1 MLIKIGLQNGFEGK
15 SIAWVLD
22 YPGCLAYGKDASEAI
37 FKVPHALVAYQSWVG
52 EHTSDSWLAGLGDF
66 DVRLAEVLDEDK
78 AVSPA
83 INWFEHDA
91 LPLTQNEVERGLQV
105 LTWLRADLLD
115 WVKPLSD
122 RQLDQ
127 PFEGERWSIRGILS
141 HVAGAEF
148 WYLDRFGVAGLQEK
162 DLAKDVFERLAQV
175 RERVNTALPE
185 LAGNAE
191 VREVDGELWSGRKI
205 LRRLAW
211 HEKDHIQHI
220 LKLLTNF

>member
-22 YPGCLAYGKDASEAI
+22 YPGCAAYGKDGSEAI
-37 FKVPHALVAYQSWVG
+37 MKVPQGLVAYQSWVG
-52 EHTSDSWLAGLGDF
+52 EHTSNSWLADLGDF
-66 DVRLAEVLDEDK
+66 DVRLAEVLEEDK

-83 INWFEHDA
+83 INWFAHDA
-91 LPLTQNEVERGLQV
+91 LPLTQIEAGRGLQV
-105 LTWLRADLLD
+105 LTWLRTDLLD

-122 RQLDQ
+122 NALDQ
-127 PFEGERWSIRGILS
+127 PFEGERWSIRGILA

-148 WYLDRFGVAGLQEK
+148 WYLDRFGLAGMQKSE
-162 DLAKDVFERLAQV
+162 LAKDVYERLAQV
-175 RERVNTALPE
+175 RGRMNEVLPE

-191 VREVDGELWSGRKI
+191 IREVDGELWSGRKI
-205 LRRLAW
+205 LRRAAW

-220 LKLLTNF
+220 LRLMTHL

>member
-22 YPGCLAYGKDASEAI
+22 YPGCVAYGKDGSEAI
-37 FKVPHALVAYQSWVG
+37 FKVPQALVGYQSWVG
-52 EHTSDSWLAGLGDF
+52 EHTSNSWLADLGDF
-66 DVRLAEVLDEDK
+66 DVRLAEVLDEVK
-78 AVSPA
+78 AVPPA

-91 LPLTQNEVERGLQV
+91 LPLTQTETERGLQV

-122 RQLDQ
+122 RELDQ
-127 PFEGERWSIRGILS
+127 PFEGEHWSIRGILA

-148 WYLDRFGVAGLQEK
+148 WYLDQFALAGMQQEE
-162 DLAKDVFERLAQV
+162 LAKDVVERLAQV
-175 RERVNTALPE
+175 RARMNAVLPK
-185 LAGNAE
+185 LVGNAE
-191 VREVDGELWSGRKI
+191 IREVEGELWSGRKI
-205 LRRLAW
+205 LRRAAW

-220 LKLLTNF
+220 LRLMTHL

>member
-22 YPGCLAYGKDASEAI
+22 YPGCQAYGKDGSEAI
-37 FKVPHALVAYQSWVG
+37 LKVPQALVAYQSWVG
-52 EHTSDSWLAGLGDF
+52 EHTSNSWMTDLGDF
-66 DVRLAEVLDEDK
+66 DVRLAEVLEEDK

-83 INWFEHDA
+83 INWFAHDA
-91 LPLTQNEVERGLQV
+91 LPLTQIEVERGLQV

-122 RQLDQ
+122 SALDQ
-127 PFEGERWSIRGILS
+127 PFEGERWSIRGILA

-148 WYLDRFGVAGLQEK
+148 WYLDRFGLAGMRKE
-162 DLAKDVFERLAQV
+162 DLAKDVFERLTQV
-175 RERVNTALPE
+175 RARMDAVLPE
-185 LAGNAE
+185 LVGNAE
-191 VREVDGELWSGRKI
+191 IREVDGELWSGRKI
-205 LRRLAW
+205 LRRAAW

-220 LKLLTNF
+220 LRLMTNL